1 MNAKDFD
8 EIVAARMAWCN
19 KTLCAKGD
27 EYARDGDRLWNFK
40 AAGRKRNQHPAQALA
55 GMEVKHDVSVDD
67 IIDGLARGIVPPKEL
82 VAEKIGD
89 SINYLLLLEGLIE
102 EERANQPAA
111 EPWQKAVSEQD
122 TRRREQAA
130 TSAQRREAMDALAS
144 ACGYTIPPPQD
155 GDDDPAVHIVPDKT
169 SRSTLPSG
177 CLGRLCGRGDDDE
190 WRPCPND

>member
-8 EIVAARMAWCN
+8 EIVTARMDWCN

-40 AAGRKRNQHPAQALA
+40 VAARKLNCHPAEALA
-55 GMEVKHDVSVDD
+55 GMMVKHTVSVDD
-67 IIDGLARGIVPPKEL
+67 IIDGLARCIVPPRWL

-102 EERANQPAA
+102 EARGEVQS
-111 EPWQKAVSEQD
+111 WQIAVRGQD

-130 TSAQRREAMDALAS
+130 TSARRREAMGAPAS
-144 ACGYTIPPPQD
+144 ACGYTGPLPED
-155 GDDDPAVHIVPDKT
+155 GDDDHPVVVHNAPDKT
-169 SRSTLPSG
+169 SRSTPPSG
-177 CLGRLCGRGDDDE
+177 CLGRTCGRGDDDE